1 MKTDITGPVA
11 VVGGG
16 IAGVQAS
23 LDLANSGYKVY
34 LIESGPTIGG
44 KMAQLDKT
52 FPTSDCAACI
62 LSPKLVEASRHPN
75 IELLTYSDVL
85 AIDGVAGDFTV
96 KVRKK
101 ARYVDETKCTG
112 CGDCIE
118 KCHKKVSDGFN
129 EGLAPRKAIYLAFP
143 QAVPRIM
150 TIDPENCIYLN
161 KGKCGNCAKVCKR
174 GAIDYTQKDKE
185 FSLKAG
191 AVILAAGFEAFNP
204 KGLEVTDPNILM
216 F

>member
-1 MKTDITGPVA
+1 MKTDITGAVA

-75 IELLTYSDVL
+75 IELLTYSEVL
-85 AIDGVAGDFTV
+85 AIDGVAGGFTV

-101 ARYVDETKCTG
+101 KPGTSTRQNA
-112 CGDCIE
+112 
-118 KCHKKVSDGFN
+118 
-129 EGLAPRKAIYLAFP
+129 
-143 QAVPRIM
+143 
-150 TIDPENCIYLN
+150 
-161 KGKCGNCAKVCKR
+161 
-174 GAIDYTQKDKE
+174 
-185 FSLKAG
+185 
-191 AVILAAGFEAFNP
+191 LAAETALKSVLKKSRTGSM
-204 KGLEVTDPNILM
+204 KGLLREKLFTSHFRKLFPES
-216 F
+216 